1 MRIAVIGLGNMGR
14 ALASALAGAGRPVV
28 GWNRTPHDYG
38 ALAAA
43 GVAPEADLAGAVRQA
58 DLLLLVSLSYD
69 TTRETLQPVA
79 QQLAGKTLLL
89 FCSGLPQDAEAF
101 AAWANKQGARS
112 ADVAVMGYPSD
123 VGSERALFLHAG
135 DPALFAELQPVLAPL
150 GPRHRHVGAAAGA
163 AKTFDNVL
171 LARNYAWMLS
181 YLQAAAL
188 ARASGIDTTLFTDVS
203 MDLLGPLFRNI
214 ERAKGEIA
222 AGSFAPATQAALT
235 VHHKALSVVL
245 AMAADSGARTP
256 ILNEAHAAM
265 QRAIAAGYGDREI
278 AACFTSFLPSA

>member
-14 ALASALAGAGRPVV
+14 ALAKALASGGREVA
-28 GWNRTPHDYG
+28 GWNRTAREAADLPGVTLHRD
-38 ALAAA
+38 LAAA
-43 GVAPEADLAGAVRQA
+43 VRNA
-58 DLLLLVSLSYD
+58 ELLLLVSLSYD
-69 TTRETLQPVA
+69 TTRETLQPIA
-79 QQLAGKTLLL
+79 PRLAGKTLVT
-89 FCSGLPQDAEAF
+89 FCSGLPREAEAF
-101 AAWANKQGARS
+101 GAWAADQGARA

-123 VGSERALFLHAG
+123 VGTERLLFLHAG
-135 DPALFAELQPVLAPL
+135 DPALVSELQALLAPI
-150 GPRHRHVGAAAGA
+150 GPRHRQVGTSLGA

-188 ARASGIDTTLFTDVS
+188 ARASGIDTTLFTDVA

-222 AGSFAPATQAALT
+222 AGRFAPATQASLD

-245 AMAADSGARTP
+245 QMASDCGARTP
-256 ILNEAHAAM
+256 ILHEAHAAM
-265 QRAIAAGYGDREI
+265 QRAIAAGHGDREI
-278 AACFTSFLPSA
+278 AACFTSFLPT

>member
-14 ALASALAGAGRPVV
+14 ALAEALAVGGRSVA
-28 GWNRTPHDYG
+28 GWNRTARDAT

-43 GVAPEADLAGAVRQA
+43 GVTLRSDLAATVREA

-69 TTRETLQPVA
+69 TTRETLAPVEGG
-79 QQLAGKTLLL
+79 LSGKTLVP
-89 FCSGLPQDAEAF
+89 FCSGLPQEAEAF
-101 AAWANKQGARS
+101 ARWAAAAGARS

-123 VGSERALFLHAG
+123 VGSERALFLHAAE
-135 DPALFAELQPVLAPL
+135 PALFAELEALLAPL
-150 GPRHRHVGAAAGA
+150 GPRHRHVGTAPGA

-188 ARASGIDTTLFTDVS
+188 ARRCGLDTTLFTDVA

-214 ERAKGEIA
+214 QRAKAEIA
-222 AGSFAPATQAALT
+222 AGDFAPATQAALT
-235 VHHKALSVVL
+235 VHHKALSVVR
-245 AMAADSGARTP
+245 AMAAEHGAPVP
-256 ILNEAHAAM
+256 ILDEAQAAM
-265 QRAIAAGYGDREI
+265 SRAIEAGLGDREI
-278 AACFTSFLPSA
+278 AACFTAFLSRA